1 MRVNTGMT
9 AWEDGSMS
17 LTLRSITFFHSA
29 NEKKPMEQAQTSLL
43 FF

>member
-17 LTLRSITFFHSA
+17 LTRRSITFFPFGQQ
-29 NEKKPMEQAQTSLL
+29 KKPMEQAQTSLL